1 MTNIELNKKGKKMS
15 EEQKNVMRELTQLS
29 EEMGLYDKEIKLENP
44 LEQTVLPEGP
54 LKHLLIDYVGNKLQ
68 PVGDQVTLEMLLT
81 VIAEEFPEVLL
92 VVAEENFI
100 RGYKQAMQDVESM
113 SAVQEKVNESQEALE
128 AEIIDE

>member
-1 MTNIELNKKGKKMS
+1 MS
-15 EEQKNVMRELTQLS
+15 EEQKNAMRELTQLS
-29 EEMGLYDKEIKLENP
+29 EEVGLYDKEIKLENP

-54 LKHLLIDYVGNKLQ
+54 LKHLLVDYVGNKLQ

-128 AEIIDE
+128 AEIVNE